1 LAKIYDT
8 NWTVQQKLGFE
19 GAARDAKAPR
29 RPMVPIVIVKVNPN
43 AYDGPRTKLK
53 ERVQAVADLFHHY
66 AHMPANERAKLPITA
81 PIVHILYYHSKEGA
95 KNLAHLA
102 EVAPEAGWTLRV
114 H

>member
-1 LAKIYDT
+1 MCCGRE
-8 NWTVQQKLGFE
+8 LGIKFTCNE
-19 GAARDAKAPR
+19 PKRALPYYGAR
-29 RPMVPIVIVKVNPN
+29 
-43 AYDGPRTKLK
+43 YG